1 MELALKTWTF
11 VEYYL
16 KTTQTLIIP
25 VGSTEQHGPTGLVG
39 TDFIT
44 AFEISKMVGE
54 KTKRLVAPSLNYG
67 MANHHLA
74 FAGSA
79 SLSPSTYIL
88 VIKDLVESW
97 KMQGFKNFLFIN
109 GHGGNIAPIT
119 SSFSEIKRGDES
131 SKFSLI
137 NWWHLKVVQDFEA
150 KVYSEE
156 NGFHATCGEVSVTQH
171 FCKDAFKE
179 IPKTQFKIDRPNTHW
194 PLSSTEMRKYY
205 PDGRMAS
212 NPGLST
218 PEHGKEIAELAANHI
233 ADMIKTWGF

>member
-11 VEYYL
+11 VEDYL

-97 KMQGFKNFLFIN
+97 KMQGAFKN
-109 GHGGNIAPIT
+109 
-119 SSFSEIKRGDES
+119 
-131 SKFSLI
+131 
-137 NWWHLKVVQDFEA
+137 V
-150 KVYSEE
+150 
-156 NGFHATCGEVSVTQH
+156 
-171 FCKDAFKE
+171 
-179 IPKTQFKIDRPNTHW
+179 
-194 PLSSTEMRKYY
+194 
-205 PDGRMAS
+205 
-212 NPGLST
+212 
-218 PEHGKEIAELAANHI
+218 
-233 ADMIKTWGF
+233 